1 MAIQTF
7 TSGQVLTAAQVNALQ
22 SNDFNQ
28 TVTTKTADYTPTT
41 TTDIGTRLIMNSASA
56 TTITINTSI
65 YSAGDTLFLSNIGA
79 GVCTLTAG
87 TCTITSAG
95 PLAIPQYGGG
105 LLYFTSA
112 SAAIYY
118 PTAVT
123 IPAASSALTFIT
135 SGSISSTSTS
145 VDNCFSATYLN
156 YKIVLNDLVTS
167 AGARINMRLRVS
179 GADNTT
185 NAYSFAVGGIDT
197 TSSTT
202 SVSLAQQ
209 NTTAFKFTT
218 DATVAAG
225 LSTSFDLLSPFD
237 TNATHYG
244 PAAVWQT
251 ETVLAATSIGVFK
264 TATSFD
270 GVTFFPTS
278 PDTMTGTYKIYG
290 YANS

>member
-1 MAIQTF
+1 MANTQTTVPAF
-7 TSGQVLTAAQVNALQ
+7 VASQVLTAAEMTQ
-22 SNDFNQ
+22 SASTGVPVFAT
-28 TVTTKTADYTPTT
+28 TVTRDAGFGGSGQKALAQGQLCYLEA
-41 TTDIGTRLIMNSASA
+41 TDVVQYYDGSAWA
-56 TTITINTSI
+56 TLAPAPPV
-65 YSAGDTLFLSNIGA
+65 SAGLVFIA
-79 GVCTLTAG
+79 G
-87 TCTITSAG
+87 
-95 PLAIPQYGGG
+95 
-105 LLYFTSA
+105 
-112 SAAIYY
+112 
-118 PTAVT
+118 
-123 IPAASSALTFIT
+123 
-135 SGSISSTSTS
+135 GSISSTSTS

-167 AGARINMRLRVS
+167 AGARISMRLRVS

-185 NAYSFAVGGIDT
+185 SAYSSAIGGIDT
-197 TSSTT
+197 TSSTF
-202 SVSLAQQ
+202 SVSIANQ
-209 NTTAFKFTT
+209 NATSFAFTT
-218 DATVAAG
+218 DATVGAG